1 MTISMTGFGR
11 ATAENDEIQVKVEMK
26 SVNNRYIDLA
36 VKLPRTYAFAE
47 EKLKKIIKN
56 KINRGKVDVYVNI
69 NNISSSNAKIAVD
82 MQLAKQYYDSINK
95 IKNVFKIKEKIRAYN
110 IAINPGVINI
120 REIDIDEDKS
130 YELIKDT
137 LIKALNEMVLM
148 KQVEGNN
155 IKEDLLKKIDELIFN
170 IEYIEKEAPVLVA
183 EYRDKLKIKI
193 SDMLSDVNIDENRFN
208 QEIAYFADK
217 ASIDEE
223 IIRLKSHI
231 SQFGDELI
239 SDYTGRK
246 LDFIIQEMNREI
258 NTIGSKANS
267 LNISKKVL
275 ECKSIVEKL
284 REQAMNIE

>member
-56 KINRGKVDVYVNI
+56 KINRGKIDVYVNI
-69 NNISSSNAKIAVD
+69 NNISTSNAKIAVD

-95 IKNVFKIKEKIRAYN
+95 IKNIFKIKEKIRAYN

-120 REIDIDEDKS
+120 KEIDIDEDKS

-137 LIKALNEMVLM
+137 LIKALNEMIVM

-155 IKEDLLKKIDELIFN
+155 IREDLLKKIDELIFN
-170 IEYIEKEAPVLVA
+170 IEYIEKEAPVIVA

-193 SDMLSDVNIDENRFN
+193 KDMLEDVSIDENRFN

-239 SDYTGRK
+239 NDYTGRK

>member
-26 SVNNRYIDLA
+26 SVNNRYIDLS

-47 EKLKKIIKN
+47 EKLKKIIKD
-56 KINRGKVDVYVNI
+56 KINRGKVDVYINI
-69 NNISSSNAKIAVD
+69 NNISTSNAKIDVD
-82 MQLAKQYYDSINK
+82 MKLAKQYYDAVIK
-95 IKNVFKIKEKIRAYN
+95 IKNTFKIKEKIRAYN
-110 IAINPGVINI
+110 IAVNPGVINV
-120 REIDIDEDKS
+120 REMDIDEDKS
-130 YELIKDT
+130 YELIKNT
-137 LIKALNEMVLM
+137 LIKALGEIVLM

-155 IKEDLLKKIDELIFN
+155 IQKDLLGKIDELTLN
-170 IEYIEKEAPVLVA
+170 MEYIEKEAPLLID
-183 EYRDKLKIKI
+183 EYREKLKIKI
-193 SDMLSDVNIDENRFN
+193 NEMLSDINIDENRFN

-223 IIRLKSHI
+223 ITRLKSHI
-231 SQFGDELI
+231 SQFREELI

-275 ECKSIVEKL
+275 ECKSIIEKL